1 MKSYVVCS
9 TQRSGSTMFCSHLE
23 ALKNFGAP
31 RERLLFLE
39 RNIKHLAGRQMQL
52 KAMPL
57 TESIKHA
64 FLDSSSIDARMYGV
78 KLMAS
83 TLRCFPRSEISTD
96 KIVSEEDFFR
106 KIAEFLS
113 KHVGVEKYIYWRRKN
128 KVAQALSHFYLRKTG
143 VAHVYSERDEASYN
157 EKANS
162 FSIDI
167 EGVERE
173 LYRLL
178 VDEQLWSRF
187 FVVNGI
193 DPIVV
198 YYEDFLESK
207 SEKLFDVFQ
216 YLGFSLDG
224 VDVEKECEDVG
235 IKKISMNRDREALLE
250 IESKFKKKYERSF
263 GCFF

>member
-1 MKSYVVCS
+1 
-9 TQRSGSTMFCSHLE
+9 MFCSHLE

-64 FLDSSSIDARMYGV
+64 FLDSSSIDSRMYGV

-143 VAHVYSERDEASYN
+143 VAHVYSERDEVSYN
-157 EKANS
+157 EKVNS
-162 FSIDI
+162 FSIDF

-193 DPIVV
+193 DPFVIN
-198 YYEDFLESK
+198 YEDFLESK
-207 SEKLFDVFQ
+207 SDKLSDIAR
-216 YLGFSLDG
+216 YLGFELDRVG
-224 VDVEKECEDVG
+224 VEKISESVE
-235 IKKISMNRDREALLE
+235 IKKISKNMDRGALLE
-250 IESKFKKKYERSF
+250 MERKFRTKYPRSF
-263 GCFF
+263 NCFF